1 MSSGNTWSRKFP
13 DLERGESASLTGRDH
28 IPPRV
33 FKEMTRLT
41 KQKEKLGQLLT
52 GITPFNAK
60 SRTEEICKIL
70 DTYIPSVE
78 KMDTLLRKY
87 GVAFTKTASENKRLK
102 TKNAELEESL
112 ASAQKVSTLKQIED
126 LKLRRD
132 YDSAVAILEQ
142 IPAEVLNIYAQSSL
156 EERSGLL
163 SKVYDDPKYN
173 AAFDRCVDVMS
184 RLLQKYG
191 PQLLGQMQETANA
204 GCTRSVVSGK
214 QPVSVYQ
221 EFDKAA

>member
-1 MSSGNTWSRKFP
+1 M
-13 DLERGESASLTGRDH
+13 
-28 IPPRV
+28 
-33 FKEMTRLT
+33 
-41 KQKEKLGQLLT
+41 
-52 GITPFNAK
+52 
-60 SRTEEICKIL
+60 
-70 DTYIPSVE
+70 
-78 KMDTLLRKY
+78 
-87 GVAFTKTASENKRLK
+87 
-102 TKNAELEESL
+102 
-112 ASAQKVSTLKQIED
+112 
-126 LKLRRD
+126 RR
-132 YDSAVAILEQ
+132 AAI
-142 IPAEVLNIYAQSSL
+142 

-204 GCTRSVVSGK
+204 GCIRSVVSGK